1 MGLLCS
7 SQTGT
12 PVLAEERPLRLRCYF
27 GTRAWSYDLSGTSS
41 RLDAHPIEGKKFF
54 YKV

>member
-1 MGLLCS
+1 MGLLYP

-12 PVLAEERPLRLRCYF
+12 PVLAERPLTTQVYF

-41 RLDAHPIEGKKFF
+41 RLDAHPIEAKKIF